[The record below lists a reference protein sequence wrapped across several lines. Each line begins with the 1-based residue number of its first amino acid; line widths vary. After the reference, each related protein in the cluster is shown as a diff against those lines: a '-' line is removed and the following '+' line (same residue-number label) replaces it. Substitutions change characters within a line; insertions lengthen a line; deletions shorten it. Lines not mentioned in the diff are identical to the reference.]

1 MESVIYAADFIMENK
16 SKIAVLDDYQQVAL
30 NMADWDNVKSVADI
44 TVFSDH
50 IADEAKVVERLLPF
64 NIVCVMRE
72 RTPLTRNILMQLP
85 NLKLIVSTGARNAS
99 IDNEAVAEFNIE
111 LKHTRYL
118 STGAPEITWT
128 LLMALAK
135 HIPQENANFKSGGW
149 QQTIGMDLAGKT
161 IGIVGLGRVGE
172 KIAQFA
178 RAFDMNVIAWSQN
191 LTEEKAEALGAKLVT
206 KEELF
211 KQADIV
217 TTHLVLSA
225 RTKGIIGQQEFDLMK
240 PTALFINTSRGP
252 LVDEKALIETLQ
264 QKKIAGAAIDVF
276 DVEPLPADHPLR
288 KLDNLL
294 ATSHIGYV
302 TENTYRLFYG
312 DTVNILNEWLDQH

>member
-1 MESVIYAADFIMENK
+1 MENK
-16 SKIAVLDDYQQVAL
+16 TKIAVLDDYQQVAF
-30 NMADWDNVKSVADI
+30 NTANWDNVKAVADI
-44 TVFSDH
+44 TVFNDH
-50 IADEAKVVERLLPF
+50 VADEAKVIKRLLPF
-64 NIVCVMRE
+64 NVVCVMRE
-72 RTPLTRNILMQLP
+72 RTSLTRSILSQLP
-85 NLKLIVSTGARNAS
+85 NLKLVVSTGARNAS
-99 IDNEAVAEFNIE
+99 IDNQAVADFGIE

-118 STGAPEITWT
+118 ATGAPEITWA

-135 HIPQENANFKSGGW
+135 HIPQESANFKSGNW

-161 IGIVGLGRVGE
+161 IGIVGLGRVGD

-178 RAFDMNVIAWSQN
+178 RAFDMNIIAWSQN
-191 LTEEKAEALGAKLVT
+191 LTAEKAEAAGATLVS

-211 KQADIV
+211 RQADFV
-217 TTHLVLSA
+217 TVHLVLSD
-225 RTKGIIGQQEFDLMK
+225 RTRGIINKQEFDLMK

-252 LVDEKALIETLQ
+252 LVNEQALIETLQ
-264 QKKIAGAAIDVF
+264 QNKIAGAAVDVF
-276 DVEPLPADHPLR
+276 DQEPLPADHPLR

-312 DTVNILNEWLDQH
+312 DTVNILEEWLNQR

>member
-1 MESVIYAADFIMENK
+1 MENK
-16 SKIAVLDDYQQVAL
+16 IKIAVLDDYQQVAFK
-30 NMADWDNVKSVADI
+30 MANWDNVKSNADVS
-44 TVFSDH
+44 VFNDH
-50 IADEAKVVERLLPF
+50 VADEAAVVERLISF
-64 NIVCVMRE
+64 DVVCVMRE
-72 RTPLTRNILMQLP
+72 RTPLTHNILSQLP

-99 IDNEAVAEFNIE
+99 IDNQAVADFGIE

-118 STGAPEITWT
+118 ATGAPEITWA

-135 HIPQENANFKSGGW
+135 HIPQESGNFKSGVW

-161 IGIVGLGRVGE
+161 IGIVGLGRVGD

-178 RAFDMNVIAWSQN
+178 KAFDMNIIAWSQN
-191 LTEEKAEALGAKLVT
+191 LTVEKAEAAGATLVI

-211 KQADIV
+211 KQSDFV
-217 TTHLVLSA
+217 TVHLVLSD
-225 RTKGIIGQQEFDLMK
+225 RTRGIIGKQEFELMK
-240 PTALFINTSRGP
+240 STALFVNTSRGP
-252 LVDEKALIETLQ
+252 LVNEQALIETLQ
-264 QKKIAGAAIDVF
+264 QNKIAGAAVDVF
-276 DVEPLPADHPLR
+276 DQEPLPANHPLR

-312 DTVNILNEWLDQH
+312 DTVNILEEWLGHQ

>member
-1 MESVIYAADFIMENK
+1 MENK
-16 SKIAVLDDYQQVAL
+16 PKIAVLDDYQQVAL
-30 NMADWDNVKSVADI
+30 NMADWDNVKSVADVM
-44 TVFSDH
+44 VFNNH
-50 IADEAKVVERLLPF
+50 IADEEKVVERLLPF
-64 NIVCVMRE
+64 DVVCVMRE
-72 RTPLTRNILMQLP
+72 RTPLTRNILSQLP
-85 NLKLIVSTGARNAS
+85 NLKLVVSTGARNAS
-99 IDNEAVAEFNIE
+99 IDNQAVADFGIE

-135 HIPQENANFKSGGW
+135 HIPQESTNFKSGNW

-178 RAFDMNVIAWSQN
+178 KAFDMNIIAWSQN
-191 LTEEKAEALGAKLVT
+191 LTAEKAEAAGATLVN

-211 KQADIV
+211 QQADLV
-217 TTHLVLSA
+217 TVHLVLSD
-225 RTKGIIGQQEFDLMK
+225 RTRGIIGKQEFDLMK
-240 PTALFINTSRGP
+240 PTALFVNTSRGP
-252 LVDEKALIETLQ
+252 LVNEEALIETLQ
-264 QKKIAGAAIDVF
+264 QNKIAGAAVDVF
-276 DVEPLPADHPLR
+276 DQEPLPADHPLR

-312 DTVNILNEWLDQH
+312 DTVNILNEWLAQQ

>member
-1 MESVIYAADFIMENK
+1 MENK
-16 SKIAVLDDYQQVAL
+16 IKIAVLDDYQQVAFK
-30 NMADWDNVKSVADI
+30 MANWDNVKSNADVS
-44 TVFSDH
+44 VFNDH
-50 IADEAKVVERLLPF
+50 VADEAAVVERLISF
-64 NIVCVMRE
+64 DVVCVMRE
-72 RTPLTRNILMQLP
+72 RTPLTHNILSQLP

-99 IDNEAVAEFNIE
+99 IDNQAVADFGIE

-118 STGAPEITWT
+118 ATGAPEITWA

-135 HIPQENANFKSGGW
+135 HIPQESGNFKSGGW

-161 IGIVGLGRVGE
+161 IGIVGLGRVGD

-178 RAFDMNVIAWSQN
+178 KAFDMKIIAWSQN
-191 LTEEKAEALGAKLVT
+191 LTVEKAEAAGATLVS

-211 KQADIV
+211 KQADFV
-217 TTHLVLSA
+217 TVHLVLSD
-225 RTKGIIGQQEFDLMK
+225 RTRGIIGKQEFELMK
-240 PTALFINTSRGP
+240 STALFINTSRGP
-252 LVDEKALIETLQ
+252 LVNEQALIEILQ
-264 QKKIAGAAIDVF
+264 QNKIAGAAVDVF
-276 DVEPLPADHPLR
+276 DQEPLPADHPIR

-312 DTVNILNEWLDQH
+312 DTVNILEEWLGNQ